1 MAGRRDVGQARAHGL
16 REVVVAVVHRHE
28 LLEEGLKSQQGD
40 LLDIAEP
47 AEHLRRQ
54 DDVGIG
60 EAGVDDDPL
69 DRRVGEQRCHQLL
82 ATQPTSGL

>member
-60 EAGVDDDPL
+60 EAGVDDDPSIAASASNA
-69 DRRVGEQRCHQLL
+69 
-82 ATQPTSGL
+82 ATSCWLRSRLPA